1 MDLLVGPIIGIVLIV
16 IALVLI
22 SGLRVATEYERAI
35 VFRLG
40 RLHGTKGPGLYWLI
54 PFER

>member
-22 SGLRVATEYERAI
+22 SGLRVAITAAS
-35 VFRLG
+35 
-40 RLHGTKGPGLYWLI
+40 
-54 PFER
+54 